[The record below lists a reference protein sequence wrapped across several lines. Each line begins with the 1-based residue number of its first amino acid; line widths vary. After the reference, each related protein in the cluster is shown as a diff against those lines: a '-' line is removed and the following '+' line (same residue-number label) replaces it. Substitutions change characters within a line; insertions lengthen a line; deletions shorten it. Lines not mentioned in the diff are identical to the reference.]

1 MHPQLNTRVFRM
13 CMHTL
18 LKNKS
23 QKRSKGVCNTEVG
36 LLETAKQ
43 NPWTERDSL
52 TIQIALL

>member
-1 MHPQLNTRVFRM
+1 M